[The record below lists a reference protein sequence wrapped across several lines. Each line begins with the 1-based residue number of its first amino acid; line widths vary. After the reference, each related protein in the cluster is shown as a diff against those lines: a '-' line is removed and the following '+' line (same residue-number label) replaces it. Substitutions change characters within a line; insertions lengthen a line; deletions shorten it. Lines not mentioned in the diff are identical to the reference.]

1 MMEASVPKRPQT
13 APVQYGKSRRR
24 RQSLYEPLITIP
36 DPAEIAITDIPAT
49 LAMLAATQVALTA
62 RLMAEP
68 AATITATA
76 PTAYDLD
83 ADAIAR
89 RLGRSRRWVF
99 RNAQRLPFV
108 RRISRKTIRGD
119 ESGLNRWIASRR

>member
-1 MMEASVPKRPQT
+1 
-13 APVQYGKSRRR
+13 
-24 RQSLYEPLITIP
+24 
-36 DPAEIAITDIPAT
+36 
-49 LAMLAATQVALTA
+49 MLAATQVALTA